1 MKKDRFNYYRFILY
15 ISLIPLII
23 LSTFSASGEEDDQ
36 IPWITSRDEAIET
49 ALSEGKYILLVIGSD
64 T

>member
-23 LSTFSASGEEDDQ
+23 LSTFSASGQEEDLLA
-36 IPWITSRDEAIET
+36 WVTSRDEAIEV
-49 ALSEGKYILLVIGSD
+49 ALNEGKYILLVIGRD